1 MLFCLWMEHEG
12 KEAKDEFSP
21 VGKKKKTV
29 RQEDSEEKQ
38 TAEGKD
44 G

>member
-21 VGKKKKTV
+21 VEKKNRV